1 MCPHGNRKARL
12 QAIHRKV
19 PVSALL
25 FGIRMAKVP
34 WEIYETISPLPLIPN
49 RVLSSMPPRLRPDSP
64 AWRDEEI
71 APRTNSWAEISDG
84 CYASN
89 KARVPRR
96 TDTTLVVAH
105 NEVYNTAISPHG
117 GRRGLARAFLGQA
130 LGGGYRSILVIALT
144 CSVGASNPAF
154 LSTKRSPSHRKI
166 RLDLIPESGK
176 GVCGT
181 AGIGTFQ
188 WLDHGMYRSPLAPT
202 SQQGR
207 DSESPDYPRQLGLA
221 DV

>member
-105 NEVYNTAISPHG
+105 NEVYNTAITTRWQKGLGTSLLGPSL
-117 GRRGLARAFLGQA
+117 RRRLPEHFGNCFDMSRGSVQPRFSLHQA
-130 LGGGYRSILVIALT
+130 ISE
-144 CSVGASNPAF
+144 
-154 LSTKRSPSHRKI
+154 PS
-166 RLDLIPESGK
+166 
-176 GVCGT
+176 
-181 AGIGTFQ
+181 
-188 WLDHGMYRSPLAPT
+188 
-202 SQQGR
+202 
-207 DSESPDYPRQLGLA
+207 
-221 DV
+221 